1 MNTIK
6 NIWAQEPVLITTLV
20 GAVLGLLVTF
30 GLSLPADTA
39 AAIDAVILA
48 IGAFLAR
55 SQVSSPATVA
65 AITPASQAPTPKA

>member
-1 MNTIK
+1 MNAIK
-6 NIWAQEPVLITTLV
+6 NIWAQEPVLITALV

-30 GLSLPADTA
+30 GLSLPPDTA
-39 AAIDAVILA
+39 TAIDAVILA

-65 AITPASQAPTPKA
+65 AITPKA